1 MQTTL
6 VMTVLGADRTGLV
19 EAVAK
24 VVAEHGGNWLESR
37 MCRLGGE
44 FAGIVRVT
52 VPKAQ
57 QQALED
63 VLGKLAGL
71 TIVVRGDEPLQS
83 AAPAVLVSLEVVGQ
97 DRSGIVREIT
107 RALSAQGINVEELAT
122 ECVSA
127 PMSGEALFQ
136 ARAKISVPA
145 NVALDK
151 LRQTLESGLTGLTV
165 ELERIK

>member
-83 AAPAVLVSLEVVGQ
+83 AAPAVLVSLEVVEIG
-97 DRSGIVREIT
+97 RASCRE
-107 RALSAQGINVEELAT
+107 RV
-122 ECVSA
+122 
-127 PMSGEALFQ
+127 
-136 ARAKISVPA
+136 
-145 NVALDK
+145 
-151 LRQTLESGLTGLTV
+151 
-165 ELERIK
+165 